1 MNDSTSA
8 HERRKEAQLLSCLN
22 NDIRGH
28 GITTGFERYRFVHQ
42 ALPEL
47 DWREIDLGTVLLG
60 KSLRAPVLIGA
71 MTGGC
76 RLGAEI
82 NRNLAIAAQQ
92 LGLGLGVGS
101 QRAAIVDPSLI
112 PSYQVRQYAPDILLL
127 GNLGAVQLNDGFG
140 LSQCRQAVEMISA
153 DGLCLHLN
161 GLQELQQAS
170 GDHDYRGI
178 LEKIG
183 FICENLRSPVVVKE
197 VGWGISGEAAAS
209 LASAGVSALDVAGA
223 GGSSWYVA
231 ERLAAGEAR
240 EEVIESPFANWGIP
254 TAESLRM
261 VAEATDNLP
270 IIASGGIRNGVD
282 AAKAI
287 ALGASAVAIAQPL
300 LRPATQS
307 ADAVVS
313 WLERFILELRTAMF
327 SIGAVDLASLRQ
339 TRHLVE
345 AA

>member
-1 MNDSTSA
+1 MTEATS
-8 HERRKEAQLLSCLN
+8 HEGRKEAQLHSCLS

-47 DWREIDLGTVLLG
+47 DWREIDLGMVLLG
-60 KSLRAPVLIGA
+60 KPLRAPVLISA

-82 NRNLAIAAQQ
+82 NRNLATAAQR
-92 LGLGLGVGS
+92 LGLGMGVGS
-101 QRAAIVDPSLI
+101 QRAAILDPGLI

-127 GNLGAVQLNDGFG
+127 GNLGAVQLNKGFG
-140 LSQCRQAVEMISA
+140 LSQCRQAIEMISA

-170 GDHDYRGI
+170 GDHDCRGI

-183 FICENLRSPVVVKE
+183 IICDRLGSPVVVKE
-197 VGWGISGEAAAS
+197 VGWGMSGDVAAS

-231 ERLAAGEAR
+231 ERLAAGETRA
-240 EEVIESPFANWGIP
+240 EIIESPFASWGIP
-254 TAESLRM
+254 TVESLSQTT
-261 VAEATDNLP
+261 ESTSSLP

-287 ALGASAVAIAQPL
+287 ALGASAVAVAHPL
-300 LRPATQS
+300 LRPATES
-307 ADAVVS
+307 ADAVVA

-327 SIGAVDLASLRQ
+327 CIGAADLKSLRQ